1 MKYLFDLDGTVTCKE
16 TLPVIASHFHCM
28 DEISELTRDTVQG
41 NIPFEESFQARVNIL
56 GKYSVSRTSD
66 LLASIPIYPDIKRF
80 IDCHREDCIVVT
92 GNLTCWC
99 KGLFDIIGCEC
110 HGSEAEVADDRIIKL
125 NSILCKEDIV
135 DRYRSLGH
143 KVVFIGDGNNDAEA
157 MRHADISIAAGLT
170 HNPAPSLLPICDY
183 VAYDEHTLCH
193 LLESL

>member
-41 NIPFEESFQARVNIL
+41 NIPFEESFHARVNIL

-66 LLASIPIYPDIKRF
+66 LLASIPIYPGIEQF
-80 IDCHREDCIVVT
+80 IDSHREDCIVVT
-92 GNLTCWC
+92 SNLTCWC

-110 HGSEAEVADDRIIKL
+110 YGSEAEVADDQIIKL
-125 NSILCKEDIV
+125 KSILCKEEIV

-170 HNPAPSLLPICDY
+170 HDPARSLLPICDY
-183 VAYDEHTLCH
+183 VTFDEHTLCRI
-193 LLESL
+193 LKSL